1 MFLRDDLDARGIDM
15 KRRDFIKVLSGIFI
29 WPLAASAQQGKIW
42 RIGVLETSALALN
55 ATNMEAF
62 LKGLRAFGYI
72 EGHNLVIDYRSADGV
87 AERFHDLATE
97 LVKENCDLILT
108 RGTPA
113 VLAAKNATA
122 AIPIV
127 MAASGAPVGVGAVA
141 SLAQPGKN
149 VTGLSAF
156 TTELEAKRVEILRE
170 ILPELKRLAALY
182 NMSNPISQARWESL
196 KGTAQSLG
204 IEPQLLDVR
213 KVEDLESAFD
223 KAVEQ
228 HADALIVEN
237 DGLIHAN
244 RRLITGLASKHKL
257 PAIYATRE
265 LVDEGGLL
273 SYSVDYAHLYFK
285 AATFVDKIFKGAKPS
300 DLPVE
305 QPTKFELVTNLNAA
319 RGIGLTLSESFLLR
333 ADKVI
338 E

>member
-1 MFLRDDLDARGIDM
+1 MR
-15 KRRDFIKVLSGIFI
+15 RRDFMKVVTGAMTWSF
-29 WPLAASAQQGKIW
+29 AAAAQQASKVW
-42 RIGVLETSALALN
+42 RIGVLETSAFALN
-55 ATNMEAF
+55 ATNMQSFRE
-62 LKGLRAFGYI
+62 GLRAFGYA
-72 EGHNLVIDYRSADGV
+72 EGRNLVIEYRSADGH
-87 AERFHDLATE
+87 AERFTE
-97 LVKENCDLILT
+97 LAAELLHLNCDLILT

-122 AIPIV
+122 VIPIV

-141 SLAQPGKN
+141 SLAQPGNN

-156 TTELEAKRVEILRE
+156 TTELESKRVEILRE
-170 ILPELKRLAALY
+170 IVPEMKRLAALY
-182 NMSNPISQARWESL
+182 NMSNPVSPARWESL
-196 KGTAQSLG
+196 KTTASNLR
-204 IEPQLLDVR
+204 IEPQLLDV
-213 KVEDLESAFD
+213 KKMEDLEVAFGV
-223 KAVEQ
+223 AAEQ

-244 RRLITGLASKHKL
+244 RRLITSLAMKHKL
-257 PAIYATRE
+257 PAMYATRE

-273 SYSVDYAHLYFK
+273 SYSVDYANLYFR

-305 QPTKFELVTNLNAA
+305 QPTKFELVVNLNAA
-319 RGIGLTLSESFLLR
+319 RSIGLTFAESFLLR

>member
-1 MFLRDDLDARGIDM
+1 DM
-15 KRRDFIKVLSGIFI
+15 RRRDFIKVVTGAMTWSF
-29 WPLAASAQQGKIW
+29 AAAAQQASKVW

-55 ATNMEAF
+55 AANMQSFRE
-62 LKGLRAFGYI
+62 GLRASGYT
-72 EGHNLVIDYRSADGV
+72 EGRNLVIEYRSADGHG
-87 AERFHDLATE
+87 ERFTE
-97 LVKENCDLILT
+97 LAAELLHLNCDLILT

-122 AIPIV
+122 VIPIV

-141 SLAQPGKN
+141 SLAQPGNN

-156 TTELEAKRVEILRE
+156 TTELESKRVEILRE
-170 ILPELKRLAALY
+170 IVPEMKRLAALY
-182 NMSNPISQARWESL
+182 NMSNPVSPARWEAL
-196 KGTAQSLG
+196 KTTASNLR
-204 IEPQLLDVR
+204 IEPQLLDV
-213 KVEDLESAFD
+213 KKMEDLEVAFEV
-223 KAVEQ
+223 AAEQ

-244 RRLITGLASKHKL
+244 RRLITGLAIKHKL
-257 PAIYATRE
+257 PAMYATRE

-273 SYSVDYAHLYFK
+273 SYSVDYANLYFR

-305 QPTKFELVTNLNAA
+305 QPTKFELVVNLNAA
-319 RGIGLTLSESFLLR
+319 RSIGLPLAESFLLR